1 MVANIFFLDSAK
13 TCNYFL
19 QSQGHY
25 IGRFS
30 PGNWCSDLSNL
41 FSNDRK
47 PTQRDCNRSQT
58 DCKGLLSNL

>member
-1 MVANIFFLDSAK
+1 MMANIFFWIRQTLAITS
-13 TCNYFL
+13 CN
-19 QSQGHY
+19 HKVTK
-25 IGRFS
+25 GRFS

-58 DCKGLLSNL
+58 DWQRIAV